1 MIARL
6 YYEFCKILL
15 QKSIK
20 KKPKQTPETKN
31 RKAFVPLYTSR
42 CILIS
47 GHTIQNDLAKLEK
60 LRSLC

>member
-1 MIARL
+1 MNFVK
-6 YYEFCKILL
+6 YYYKKAL
-15 QKSIK
+15 K